1 MIGLTDLLIK
11 KRCASD
17 WWMATARIG
26 DHRAEALNFKLS
38 ARKLLMFLRI
48 KKKNGLKENAVSMII
63 SLVSI
68 LTADTLVLCRL
79 GGYFPMIPPTTCRKL
94 SDNLRQVVIELW
106 NIFSRVQKF
115 KLKVITI
122 VSIHLSEIFFLNFF
136 FFISF
141 SVNNHFDLYLISKYF
156 LVSLCLT
163 LTVVM
168 KKKTNK
174 THTLIKF

>member
-17 WWMATARIG
+17 WWMATARMG

-38 ARKLLMFLRI
+38 AAQVVNVSEDEE
-48 KKKNGLKENAVSMII
+48 KNGLKENAVSMII

-94 SDNLRQVVIELW
+94 SDNMRQVVIEL
-106 NIFSRVQKF
+106 
-115 KLKVITI
+115 
-122 VSIHLSEIFFLNFF
+122 
-136 FFISF
+136 
-141 SVNNHFDLYLISKYF
+141 
-156 LVSLCLT
+156 
-163 LTVVM
+163 
-168 KKKTNK
+168 
-174 THTLIKF
+174 